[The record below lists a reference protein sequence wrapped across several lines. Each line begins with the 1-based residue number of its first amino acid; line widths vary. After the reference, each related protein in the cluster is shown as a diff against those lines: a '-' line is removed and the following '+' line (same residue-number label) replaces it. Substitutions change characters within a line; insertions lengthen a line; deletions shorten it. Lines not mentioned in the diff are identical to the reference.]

1 MEVEEGCPQITQVEA
16 EKMVDELEGIMSLR
30 SMKKVAHDDACWGAE
45 WMAELVE
52 KHPVLASI
60 PSLVKDNLVEVPAE
74 DLSLLKA
81 NRRTRR
87 RWIEQGV
94 TVHLYAG
101 PEEGLTLKR
110 AYLEKGGDGTRL
122 IEIDVK
128 RGAHHDMLKIGGMY
142 STLLKLAMLGPIL
155 GLCWPILRPGLCWP
169 ILRPMLAHADPS

>member
-128 RGAHHDMLKIGGMY
+128 RGAHHDMLKNWRDVQHPPQAGDARTHLG
-142 STLLKLAMLGPIL
+142 AMLAHL
-155 GLCWPILRPGLCWP
+155 EAW
-169 ILRPMLAHADPS
+169 PMLAHLAAYVGPC